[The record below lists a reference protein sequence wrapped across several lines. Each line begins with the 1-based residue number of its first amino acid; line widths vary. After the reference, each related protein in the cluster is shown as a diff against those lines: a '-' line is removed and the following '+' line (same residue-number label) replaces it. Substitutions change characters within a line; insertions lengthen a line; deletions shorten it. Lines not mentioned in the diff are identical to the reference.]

1 MRLLGLDKGPVGLDR
16 VVELAHHYLGLDAV
30 YVAEIQGDRLIV
42 RAQAGDV
49 AAFGVSVDGDM
60 PLAGTIAHSL
70 LSGAVPSV
78 VADGATEPL
87 LAALTVPLAGRVGAY
102 VGIPLHYSDGSS
114 YGAFFGLSQQPD
126 PSLGSRDARFMAM
139 LGELM
144 SRDLDEQRRLER
156 LGSGLQELIDDER
169 IVIACQPI
177 FDILTGRCLGVEAL
191 SRFGEPFSRPDVTF
205 AAAEEVGLGLEL
217 ERLAIRTAWPIMD
230 ELGAGQFLTINV
242 GPIALLEL
250 ARRANERTDLD
261 LSNLVI
267 EVTEHVGVESYPDL
281 RHQLSPLRQQGLRLA
296 VDDVGAGY
304 ASLHH
309 IVELRPDFVKVD
321 TSLVQGVAHD
331 RVLRVTVGSL
341 VNLALDLGATTVAE
355 GVELSED
362 LTVLRDLG
370 VDAAQGYLLGRPS
383 TDPSD
388 RAGWLEVTDEPPPSR
403 DARVDEQDGAPD

>member
-1 MRLLGLDKGPVGLDR
+1 VKRLLGLEKRPVGLDR
-16 VVELAHHYLGLDAV
+16 VVELAHLYLELDAV
-30 YVAEIQGDRLIV
+30 YVAEVRDDRLVV
-42 RAQAGDV
+42 RAWSGDV
-49 AAFGVSVDGDM
+49 AAFGVDVDGEV
-60 PLAGTIAHSL
+60 PAAGTIAQSL
-70 LSGAVPSV
+70 LGGAVPSV

-87 LAALTVPLAGRVGAY
+87 LATLTVPPAGRVGAF
-102 VGIPLHYSDGSS
+102 VGVPLRFSDGSP
-114 YGAFFGLSQQPD
+114 YGAFFGLSQAPD
-126 PSLGSRDARFMAM
+126 HSLGSRDVRFMAM

-144 SRDLDEQRRLER
+144 SSDFDEQRRLER
-156 LGSGLQELIDDER
+156 LSAGLQELVDDER
-169 IVIACQPI
+169 IDIACQPI

-217 ERLAIRTAWPIMD
+217 ERLAIRRAWPILA

-242 GPIALLEL
+242 GPRALLEL
-250 ARRANERTDLD
+250 ARRANERTDLE

-267 EVTEHVGVESYPDL
+267 EVTEHVGVESYTEL
-281 RHQLSPLRQQGLRLA
+281 RRQLSPLREQGLRLA

-321 TSLVQGVAHD
+321 TSLMQGVAGD
-331 RVLRVTVGSL
+331 RVLRVAVGSL
-341 VNLALDLGATTVAE
+341 VNLSLDLGATTIAE
-355 GVELSED
+355 GVELTED

-383 TDPSD
+383 TDPLD
-388 RAGWLEVTDEPPPSR
+388 RAGWL
-403 DARVDEQDGAPD
+403 AG